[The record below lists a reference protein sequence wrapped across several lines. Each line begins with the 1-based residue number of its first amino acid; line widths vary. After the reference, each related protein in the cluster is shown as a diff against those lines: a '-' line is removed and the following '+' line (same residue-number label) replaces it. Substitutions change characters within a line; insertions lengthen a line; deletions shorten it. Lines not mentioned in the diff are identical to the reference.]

1 MEFKETGMGLFGWF
15 DEDIAIF
22 GGTRCNRLHPAG
34 HLWCQFS
41 VLDIAHRQAT
51 GKDRI
56 VGRMELLI
64 EYPID
69 EDAPLLIRK
78 LLNFEIDK
86 GLRRNPRKCQSG
98 EGLGRRAIEALARAA
113 TDDIEVLDIKP
124 AAKGFWSKMG
134 VEMYPVQK
142 RVNGILKPAPTLAAS
157 PATAPSHR
165 P

>member
-22 GGTRCNRLHPAG
+22 GGTRSNRVHPAG

-41 VLDIAHRQAT
+41 VLDIAHRRAT
-51 GKDRI
+51 GEDRI

-69 EDAPLLIRK
+69 ESAPLLIRK
-78 LLNFEIDK
+78 LLNFDISKE
-86 GLRRNPRKCQSG
+86 LRRNPRKGQSG

-113 TDDIEVLDIKP
+113 TDDIDILDIKP
-124 AAKGFWSKMG
+124 GAKGFWAKMG
-134 VEMYPVQK
+134 VEMYPEQK
-142 RVNGILKPAPTLAAS
+142 RVNGILKPIPKLATT
-157 PATAPSHR
+157 PATSPSHR